1 MKGLYASCFMPV
13 LPRIKKKRKEKGDK
27 DYERTIQYCR

>member
-1 MKGLYASCFMPV
+1 MRGIRFMLYARASPY
-13 LPRIKKKRKEKGDK
+13 KKMKRKKNGDK

>member
-1 MKGLYASCFMPV
+1 MRGYTLHALCPCFPV
-13 LPRIKKKRKEKGDK
+13 KKKKGKKKGDK

>member
-1 MKGLYASCFMPV
+1 MRGRIRFMLYARASPY
-13 LPRIKKKRKEKGDK
+13 KKEKKEKGDK